1 MLNQREQLRTV
12 IGLANDRV
20 ARKVQHQ
27 GAHASPDQRVVIH
40 QK

>member
-1 MLNQREQLRTV
+1 MLDHREQLRAV

-20 ARKVQHQ
+20 ARKVEHQ
-27 GAHASPDQRVVIH
+27 GAYASPDQRVVIH